1 MNISERLA
9 TNLIR
14 LREEAGLNS
23 DELALRASLSPAQ
36 VESFEAGDLLL
47 RVEEMTKL
55 AGALEVSVSA
65 LTEGIAWHPGKG
77 ETGEFEVSD
86 E

>member
-1 MNISERLA
+1 MNFSERLA
-9 TNLIR
+9 ANLIR
-14 LREEAGLNS
+14 LREEAGLSSN
-23 DELALRASLSPAQ
+23 ELAFRASLSQAQ

-55 AGALEVSVSA
+55 AGALGVSVSA
-65 LTEGIAWHPGKG
+65 LTEGIAWRPDMGKA
-77 ETGEFEVSD
+77 GEFEVSG